1 MCPHLD
7 IFLHNVESLAIKKCK
22 SRHIKNPNTNT
33 NVAIPAYPMPTEESR
48 LSSAEVRFLI
58 ENDVFALSILR

>member
-1 MCPHLD
+1 MCPHLN

-33 NVAIPAYPMPTEESR
+33 NVAIPAYPMPTEEGMFT
-48 LSSAEVRFLI
+48 EI
-58 ENDVFALSILR
+58 